1 MFVPKFTDRIFLLLL
16 WSTSCQQCGISAL
29 APSGLP
35 YCWCNGVLNF
45 HTAPLLAFAKL
56 PGVIKFTVAIATL
69 QLYPC
74 YSSAACAPD
83 KQLITEE
90 YNTAIFKAYLKIQ
103 QPDFSVF
110 FFLHSSAKI
119 WVEMCVQT
127 LLGDSPGSSCIVLP
141 HTLDEVDFLWHF
153 GSRRARDIPQPD

>member
-1 MFVPKFTDRIFLLLL
+1 MVNQLPAVWHF
-16 WSTSCQQCGISAL
+16 ISL

-74 YSSAACAPD
+74 YSSAACASD

-90 YNTAIFKAYLKIQ
+90 YNAAIFKAYLKIKQ
-103 QPDFSVF
+103 TDFSVF
-110 FFLHSSAKI
+110 FFFYIPLLRSGWKYVYKHCSETHLDPRVSYCLILLMK
-119 WVEMCVQT
+119 WTFFGT
-127 LLGDSPGSSCIVLP
+127 LGPGEP
-141 HTLDEVDFLWHF
+141 ETFL
-153 GSRRARDIPQPD
+153 SLMKTPL

>member
-1 MFVPKFTDRIFLLLL
+1 MFVPKFTDRIFIFFAVVVNQLPAV
-16 WSTSCQQCGISAL
+16 WHFISL

-35 YCWCNGVLNF
+35 YCCCNGVLHF

-56 PGVIKFTVAIATL
+56 PGVIKFTLAITTL

-90 YNTAIFKAYLKIQ
+90 YNAAIFKAYLKIKQ
-103 QPDFSVF
+103 TDFSVF
-110 FFLHSSAKI
+110 FFF
-119 WVEMCVQT
+119 T
-127 LLGDSPGSSCIVLP
+127 
-141 HTLDEVDFLWHF
+141 FLC
-153 GSRRARDIPQPD
+153 

>member
-1 MFVPKFTDRIFLLLL
+1 MVNQLPAVWRF
-16 WSTSCQQCGISAL
+16 ISL

-35 YCWCNGVLNF
+35 YCCRNGVLNF

-56 PGVIKFTVAIATL
+56 PGVIKFTLAITTL

-90 YNTAIFKAYLKIQ
+90 YNAAIFKAYLKIKQ
-103 QPDFSVF
+103 TDFSV

-119 WVEMCVQT
+119 WVEICVQT
-127 LLGDSPGSSCIVLP
+127 LL
-141 HTLDEVDFLWHF
+141 
-153 GSRRARDIPQPD
+153 